1 MSKVENWKDIPLS
14 EAGKQFIKELEPG
27 VCVIVRAKHVN
38 NIKSKLP
45 RIQIEFAEKLNI
57 NGDNAVSAISL
68 LNSDFSRGAQRCWVT
83 ATLAEAKALIGVEV
97 PEDESFVE
105 VLKPCPEY
113 KGNKV
118 FRLQYSEILESQF
131 TDNMNEY
138 PENNLK
144 RAGAEGNYFYAKNP
158 RTGQLERV
166 GSVKELVIVDKNIEP
181 TMKTLEGEYLP
192 EGENI
197 NAVLGPA
204 QGATH
209 SDVQMAG
216 S

>member
-118 FRLQYSEILESQF
+118 FRLQYSEILERKPGSRDRVCGMSPSGLVTRK
-131 TDNMNEY
+131 TDPIHEAKAVLVGAGFDRDLIRPCRK
-138 PENNLK
+138 PELV
-144 RAGAEGNYFYAKNP
+144 E
-158 RTGQLERV
+158 
-166 GSVKELVIVDKNIEP
+166 GSVTIDQNKNANTELA
-181 TMKTLEGEYLP
+181 L
-192 EGENI
+192 
-197 NAVLGPA
+197 AA
-204 QGATH
+204 
-209 SDVQMAG
+209 
-216 S
+216 